1 LVMQYRL
8 LGKARLKSS
17 QQGLGCMG
25 MSEFY
30 GEGDEA
36 ESLAVLARAFEL
48 GINHFDTADLYGRGA
63 NETLLG
69 KLVASVPRDDLLIA
83 SKFGVVRDPA
93 GPPGS
98 TYDRELNNSPA
109 YARKACEASLKR
121 LGLECI
127 DLYYVH
133 RHDPATPIEEVIGGL
148 ADLVTDGKIRGIG
161 LSEVSA
167 GTLRRAHAVHPITA
181 LQSEYSL
188 FARDVEGEII
198 PTCRELGVAFL
209 ASSPLGRGI
218 LGGRIRSVDDL
229 ATDDLRRGAPV
240 FAPENLSRNVAL
252 VDKVAEIARRHNAT
266 PGQIALAW
274 LHQKG
279 EDIIPIPGTKRIK
292 YLEENVGAVEINV
305 SAEEVT
311 ILEHDV
317 RPDEVAGAGKWST
330 APDKSVAPDKRGL
343 R

>member
-1 LVMQYRL
+1 M
-8 LGKARLKSS
+8 
-17 QQGLGCMG
+17 
-25 MSEFY
+25 
-30 GEGDEA
+30 
-36 ESLAVLARAFEL
+36 
-48 GINHFDTADLYGRGA
+48 
-63 NETLLG
+63 
-69 KLVASVPRDDLLIA
+69 
-83 SKFGVVRDPA
+83 
-93 GPPGS
+93 
-98 TYDRELNNSPA
+98 
-109 YARKACEASLKR
+109 
-121 LGLECI
+121 ECI

-133 RHDPATPIEEVIGGL
+133 RHDSATPIEEVIGGL

-229 ATDDLRRGAPV
+229 ARDDLRRGAPV
-240 FAPENLSRNVAL
+240 FAPENLPRNVAL
-252 VDKVAEIARRHNAT
+252 VDKIAEIARRHNAT

-292 YLEENVGAVEINV
+292 YLEENVGAVEINL
-305 SAEEVT
+305 SKEEVT

-317 RPDEVAGAGKWST
+317 RPDVVAGAGKWST